1 VVAGGR
7 RSAGIAR
14 DSARARFD
22 LSAPR
27 LLVGS
32 FAALIAVGTTG
43 FLVLPGLWIGE
54 RVGFVD
60 ALFMATS
67 AVCVT
72 GLSVLDVSGR
82 MTFLGQL
89 WLLALIQLGGIGI
102 VTLAALAAAAL
113 GRRMSL
119 EVEEVAAGPTVV
131 MPEGGLRALV
141 RSVVRVTFAIEAVG
155 AALLWLDWRGALGSL
170 GAIWPAVFH
179 AVSAFCNA
187 GFSTF
192 RDNLAGYAN
201 DPATLAVI
209 GLLIIAGG
217 LGFLVFEDLQAR
229 LRGDRRRVTLHTR
242 LVLLTT
248 AVLIV
253 GATPLYLFF
262 EWNHT
267 LAGHGLGAS
276 VANAAFMAV
285 TPRTAGFNAVDYE
298 QISNPSLVLTLALM
312 WIGGSPGSTA
322 GGVKTTTVAL
332 LALLFITRLRGR
344 ADVSF
349 ANRSVPEAT
358 VQRAVGL
365 AVGAILLL
373 FAFVFALLF
382 TEIPGENIV
391 ADRERFV
398 HLVFEAQ
405 SALGTVGLSMN
416 KTTDLSPPGRLLIV
430 LLMFL
435 GRVGPLAA
443 LEAMARRS
451 RRKQPYRLGREDV
464 LVG

>member
-1 VVAGGR
+1 MRIGR
-7 RSAGIAR
+7 NTGATT
-14 DSARARFD
+14 RARFD

-32 FAALIAVGTTG
+32 FAALIAAGTAG

-54 RVGFVD
+54 RASFVD

-72 GLSVLDVSGR
+72 GLSVLDVSSR
-82 MTFLGQL
+82 MTFFGQL
-89 WLLALIQLGGIGI
+89 WLLVLIQLGGIGI

-119 EVEEVAAGPTVV
+119 EAEEAAAGPTVV
-131 MPEGGLRALV
+131 MPEGGPRALV
-141 RSVVRVTFAIEAVG
+141 RSVVRVTLVIEAIG
-155 AALLWLDWRGALGSL
+155 AALLWLDWRSTLGNL

-187 GFSTF
+187 GFSIF
-192 RDNLAGYAN
+192 RDNLVGFAD
-201 DPATLAVI
+201 DPITLGVI
-209 GLLIIAGG
+209 GMLIIAGG
-217 LGFLVFEDLQAR
+217 IGFLVFEDLQAR
-229 LRGDRRRVTLHTR
+229 ARGLRRRVTLHTR
-242 LVLLTT
+242 LALITTVVLLD
-248 AVLIV
+248 
-253 GATPLYLFF
+253 GAMPLFLFF
-262 EWNHT
+262 EWDHT

-276 VANAAFMAV
+276 IANAAFMSV

-322 GGVKTTTVAL
+322 GGVKTTTAAL
-332 LALLFITRLRGR
+332 LALLFVARLRGR
-344 ADVSF
+344 ESVSF
-349 ANRSVPEAT
+349 ANRSVPDST

-365 AVGAILLL
+365 AVGAMLLL

-382 TEIPGENIV
+382 TEIPGDDVVRN
-391 ADRERFV
+391 RESFV

-416 KTTDLSPPGRLLIV
+416 KTSDLTPPGRLLIV

-435 GRVGPLAA
+435 GRVGPLAV

>member
-1 VVAGGR
+1 MARSWRIGKNAG
-7 RSAGIAR
+7 
-14 DSARARFD
+14 DTTRARFD

-32 FAALIAVGTTG
+32 FAALIAAGTAG

-54 RVGFVD
+54 RASFVD

-72 GLSVLDVSGR
+72 GLSVLDVSSR
-82 MTFLGQL
+82 MTFFGQL
-89 WLLALIQLGGIGI
+89 WLLMLIQLGGIGI

-119 EVEEVAAGPTVV
+119 EVEEAAAGPTVV

-141 RSVVRVTFAIEAVG
+141 RSVVRVTLVIEAIG
-155 AALLWLDWRGALGSL
+155 AALLWLDWRSTLGSV

-192 RDNLAGYAN
+192 RDSLVGFAN
-201 DPATLAVI
+201 DPITLGVI
-209 GLLIIAGG
+209 GMLVIAGG
-217 LGFLVFEDLQAR
+217 IGFLVFEDLQAR
-229 LRGDRRRVTLHTR
+229 ARGLRRRVTLHTR
-242 LVLLTT
+242 LALITT
-248 AVLIV
+248 AVLLV
-253 GATPLYLFF
+253 GAAPLFLFF
-262 EWNHT
+262 EWDHT

-276 VANAAFMAV
+276 IANAAFMSV

-322 GGVKTTTVAL
+322 GGVKTTTAAL
-332 LALLFITRLRGR
+332 LALLFLARLRGR
-344 ADVSF
+344 ASVSF
-349 ANRSVPEAT
+349 ANRSVPDST

-365 AVGAILLL
+365 AVGAMLLL
-373 FAFVFALLF
+373 FTFVFALLF
-382 TEIPGENIV
+382 TEIPGDDVVRN
-391 ADRERFV
+391 RESFV

-416 KTTDLSPPGRLLIV
+416 KTSDLTPPGRVLIV

-435 GRVGPLAA
+435 GRVGPLAV

>member
-1 VVAGGR
+1 MRIGR
-7 RSAGIAR
+7 NTGATT
-14 DSARARFD
+14 RARFD

-32 FAALIAVGTTG
+32 FAALIAAGTAG

-54 RVGFVD
+54 RASFVD

-72 GLSVLDVSGR
+72 GLSVLDVSSR
-82 MTFLGQL
+82 MTFFGQL
-89 WLLALIQLGGIGI
+89 WLLVLIQLGGIGI

-119 EVEEVAAGPTVV
+119 EAEEAAAGPTVV
-131 MPEGGLRALV
+131 MPEGGPRALV
-141 RSVVRVTFAIEAVG
+141 RSVVRVTLVIEAIG
-155 AALLWLDWRGALGSL
+155 AALLWLDWRSTLGNL

-187 GFSTF
+187 GFSIF
-192 RDNLAGYAN
+192 RDNLVGFAD
-201 DPATLAVI
+201 DPITLGVI
-209 GLLIIAGG
+209 GMLIIAGG
-217 LGFLVFEDLQAR
+217 IGFLVFEDLQAR
-229 LRGDRRRVTLHTR
+229 ARGLRRRVTLHTR
-242 LVLLTT
+242 LALITTVVLL
-248 AVLIV
+248 V
-253 GATPLYLFF
+253 GAMPLFLFF
-262 EWNHT
+262 EWDHT

-276 VANAAFMAV
+276 IANAAFMSV

-322 GGVKTTTVAL
+322 GGVKTTTAAL
-332 LALLFITRLRGR
+332 LALLFVARLRGR
-344 ADVSF
+344 ESVSF
-349 ANRSVPEAT
+349 ANRSVPDST

-365 AVGAILLL
+365 AVGAMLLL

-382 TEIPGENIV
+382 TEIPGDDVVRN
-391 ADRERFV
+391 RESFV

-416 KTTDLSPPGRLLIV
+416 KTSDLTPPGRLLIV

-435 GRVGPLAA
+435 GRVGPLAV

>member
-1 VVAGGR
+1 MRIGR
-7 RSAGIAR
+7 NTGATT
-14 DSARARFD
+14 RARFD

-32 FAALIAVGTTG
+32 FAALIAAGTAG

-54 RVGFVD
+54 RASFVD

-72 GLSVLDVSGR
+72 GLSVLDVSSR
-82 MTFLGQL
+82 MTFFGQL
-89 WLLALIQLGGIGI
+89 WLLVLIQLGGIGI

-119 EVEEVAAGPTVV
+119 EAEEAAAGPTVV
-131 MPEGGLRALV
+131 MPEGGPRALV
-141 RSVVRVTFAIEAVG
+141 RSVVRVTLVIEAIG
-155 AALLWLDWRGALGSL
+155 AALLWLDWRSTLGNL

-187 GFSTF
+187 GFSIF
-192 RDNLAGYAN
+192 RDNLVGFAD
-201 DPATLAVI
+201 DPITLGVI
-209 GLLIIAGG
+209 GMLIIAGG
-217 LGFLVFEDLQAR
+217 IGFLVFEDLQAR
-229 LRGDRRRVTLHTR
+229 ARGLRRRVTLHTR
-242 LVLLTT
+242 LALITTVVLL
-248 AVLIV
+248 V
-253 GATPLYLFF
+253 GAMPLFLFF
-262 EWNHT
+262 EWDHT

-276 VANAAFMAV
+276 IANAAFMSV

-322 GGVKTTTVAL
+322 GGVKTTTAAL
-332 LALLFITRLRGR
+332 LALLFVARLRGR
-344 ADVSF
+344 ESVSF
-349 ANRSVPEAT
+349 ANRSVPDST

-365 AVGAILLL
+365 AVGAMLLL

-382 TEIPGENIV
+382 TEIPGDDVVRN
-391 ADRERFV
+391 RESFV

-416 KTTDLSPPGRLLIV
+416 KTSDLTPPGRLLIV

-435 GRVGPLAA
+435 GRVGPLAV

-464 LVG
+464 LIG

>member
-1 VVAGGR
+1 MRIGR
-7 RSAGIAR
+7 NTGATT
-14 DSARARFD
+14 RARFD

-32 FAALIAVGTTG
+32 FAALIAAGTAG

-54 RVGFVD
+54 RASFVD

-72 GLSVLDVSGR
+72 GLSVLDVSSR
-82 MTFLGQL
+82 MTFFGQL
-89 WLLALIQLGGIGI
+89 WLLVLIQLGGIGI

-119 EVEEVAAGPTVV
+119 EAEEAAAGPTVV

-141 RSVVRVTFAIEAVG
+141 RSVVRVTLVIEAIG
-155 AALLWLDWRGALGSL
+155 AALLWLDWRSTLGNL

-187 GFSTF
+187 GFSIF
-192 RDNLAGYAN
+192 RDNLVGFAD
-201 DPATLAVI
+201 DPITLAVI
-209 GLLIIAGG
+209 GMLIIAGG
-217 LGFLVFEDLQAR
+217 IGFLVFEDLQAR
-229 LRGDRRRVTLHTR
+229 ARGLRRRVTLHTR
-242 LVLLTT
+242 LALITTVVLL
-248 AVLIV
+248 V
-253 GATPLYLFF
+253 GAMPLFLFF
-262 EWNHT
+262 EWDHT

-276 VANAAFMAV
+276 IANAAFMSV

-322 GGVKTTTVAL
+322 GGVKTTTAAL
-332 LALLFITRLRGR
+332 LALLFVARLRGR
-344 ADVSF
+344 ESVSF
-349 ANRSVPEAT
+349 ANRSVPDST

-365 AVGAILLL
+365 AVGAMLLL

-382 TEIPGENIV
+382 TEIPGDDVVRN
-391 ADRERFV
+391 RESFV

-416 KTTDLSPPGRLLIV
+416 KTSDLTPPGRLLIV

-435 GRVGPLAA
+435 GRVGPLAV

>member
-1 VVAGGR
+1 MAPSRRWEGNAGEP
-7 RSAGIAR
+7 
-14 DSARARFD
+14 ARARFD
-22 LSAPR
+22 LSVPQ

-32 FAALIAVGTTG
+32 FAALIAAGTLG
-43 FLVLPGLWIGE
+43 FLLLPGLWIGE
-54 RVGFVD
+54 RPGVVD
-60 ALFMATS
+60 AMFMATS

-72 GLSVLDVSGR
+72 GLSVFDVSSR

-102 VTLAALAAAAL
+102 VTLAALAAGAL
-113 GRRMSL
+113 GRSMSL
-119 EVEEVAAGPTVV
+119 EVEEVAAGPTVLL
-131 MPEGGLRALV
+131 PEGGVGALV
-141 RSVVRVTFAIEAVG
+141 RSVVRLTLGIEAFGALLLWFCWRGTLG
-155 AALLWLDWRGALGSL
+155 AAGAV
-170 GAIWPAVFH
+170 WPAVFH
-179 AVSAFCNA
+179 AISAFCNA

-192 RDNLAGYAN
+192 RDGLATHAG
-201 DPATLAVI
+201 DLPALAVI
-209 GLLIIAGG
+209 ALLIIAGG

-229 LRGDRRRVTLHTR
+229 LRGRRRRVTLHTR
-242 LVLLTT
+242 LVLIAT
-248 AVLIV
+248 AVLIA

-285 TPRTAGFNAVDYE
+285 TPRTAGFNTIDYT
-298 QISNPSLVLTLALM
+298 QVTNPTLVLTLALM

-322 GGVKTTTVAL
+322 GGVKTTTAAL
-332 LALLFITRLRGR
+332 LVLLFLSRLRGR
-344 ADVSF
+344 DIVSF
-349 ANRSVPEAT
+349 ANRSVPNAT

-373 FAFVFALLF
+373 FAFVFMLLWVELPRASAAL
-382 TEIPGENIV
+382 
-391 ADRERFV
+391 DREHFV
-398 HLVFEAQ
+398 QLVFEAQ

-416 KTTDLSPPGRLLIV
+416 KTADLSPPGRVLIV
-430 LLMFL
+430 VMMFL

>member
-1 VVAGGR
+1 MERNA
-7 RSAGIAR
+7 SE
-14 DSARARFD
+14 SARTRFD

-32 FAALIAVGTTG
+32 FAALIAAGTAG

-67 AVCVT
+67 AACVT
-72 GLSVLDVSGR
+72 GLSVLDVSSR

-119 EVEEVAAGPTVV
+119 EVEEAAAGPTVL
-131 MPEGGLRALV
+131 MPEGGTRALV
-141 RSVVRVTFAIEAVG
+141 RSVVRVTLAVEAIG
-155 AALLWLDWRGALGSL
+155 AALLWLNWRDALGNL

-187 GFSTF
+187 GFSIF
-192 RDNLAGYAN
+192 RDNLAGYTN
-201 DPATLAVI
+201 DPATLAVM
-209 GLLIIAGG
+209 GMLIIAGG

-229 LRGDRRRVTLHTR
+229 LRGRRRRVTLHTR
-242 LVLLTT
+242 LVLITT
-248 AVLIV
+248 AVLIA
-253 GATPLYLFF
+253 GAAPLYLFF
-262 EWNHT
+262 EWHNT
-267 LAGHGLGAS
+267 LASHGFSAS
-276 VANAAFMAV
+276 VANAVFMAV

-298 QISNPSLVLTLALM
+298 QVSNPSLVLTLALM

-322 GGVKTTTVAL
+322 GGVKTTTAAL
-332 LALLFITRLRGR
+332 LVLLFVARLRGR
-344 ADVSF
+344 DDVSF
-349 ANRSVPEAT
+349 ANRSVPDSTA
-358 VQRAVGL
+358 QRAVGL
-365 AVGAILLL
+365 AVGAIVLL

-382 TEIPGENIV
+382 TEIPSESVVTN
-391 ADRERFV
+391 RESFV

-416 KTTDLSPPGRLLIV
+416 RTTDLSQVGRVLIV

-443 LEAMARRS
+443 LQAMARRS

>member
-1 VVAGGR
+1 VTGSR
-7 RSAGIAR
+7 RSGAIAR
-14 DSARARFD
+14 ESARARFD

-32 FAALIAVGTTG
+32 FAALIAAGTAG

-54 RVGFVD
+54 RAGFVD
-60 ALFMATS
+60 ALFTATS

-72 GLSVLDVSGR
+72 GLSVIDVSGR
-82 MTFLGQL
+82 MTFRGQL

-119 EVEEVAAGPTVV
+119 EVEEAAAGPTVV
-131 MPEGGLRALV
+131 MPEGGPRALV
-141 RSVVRVTFAIEAVG
+141 RSVVRVTLVIEAIG
-155 AALLWLDWRGALGSL
+155 AALLWLHWRNALGNR

-187 GFSTF
+187 GFSIF
-192 RDNLAGYAN
+192 RDNLVGFTN
-201 DPATLAVI
+201 DPPTLAVI

-217 LGFLVFEDLQAR
+217 LGFLVFVDLQAR
-229 LRGDRRRVTLHTR
+229 VRGRRRRVTLHTR
-242 LVLLTT
+242 LVLITT
-248 AVLIV
+248 AVLIA
-253 GATPLYLFF
+253 GAAPLYLFF

-267 LAGHGLGAS
+267 LAGHGLGAR

-285 TPRTAGFNAVDYE
+285 TPRTAGFNAIDYE
-298 QISNPSLVLTLALM
+298 QVSNPSLVLTLVLM

-322 GGVKTTTVAL
+322 GGVKTTTAAL
-332 LALLFITRLRGR
+332 LALLFVARLRGR
-344 ADVSF
+344 KDVSF
-349 ANRSVPEAT
+349 ANRSVPDAT
-358 VQRAVGL
+358 AQRAVGL
-365 AVGAILLL
+365 AVGAIVLL

-382 TEIPGENIV
+382 SEIPTGSV
-391 ADRERFV
+391 VTDRESFV

-416 KTTDLSPPGRLLIV
+416 KTTDLSPPGRVLIV

-435 GRVGPLAA
+435 GRVGPLAV

-451 RRKQPYRLGREDV
+451 RRKQSYRLGREDV

>member
-1 VVAGGR
+1 M
-7 RSAGIAR
+7 AGIQG
-14 DSARARFD
+14 SAASGRGSGRARLD
-22 LSAPR
+22 PSAPQ

-32 FAALIAVGTTG
+32 FAALIAAGTLG
-43 FLVLPGLWIGE
+43 FAALPGLWIGA
-54 RVGFVD
+54 RPGFVD

-72 GLSVLDVSGR
+72 GLSVVDVSSR
-82 MTFLGQL
+82 MTFAGQL
-89 WLLALIQLGGIGI
+89 FLLTLIQLGGIGI

-113 GRRMSL
+113 GRSTSL
-119 EVEEVAAGPTVV
+119 EMEEAAAGPTALL
-131 MPEGGLRALV
+131 PEGGARALV
-141 RSVVRVTFAIEAVG
+141 RSVVRVTLAVEALG
-155 AALLWLDWRGALGSL
+155 AVLLWFSWRDTLGNA

-192 RDNLAGYAN
+192 QDSLVGSSN
-201 DPATLAVI
+201 DLPVLAVV
-209 GLLIIAGG
+209 GLLIVTGG
-217 LGFLVFEDLQAR
+217 LGFLVFADLQAR
-229 LRGDRRRVTLHTR
+229 LRGRRRRITLHSR
-242 LVLLTT
+242 LVLITT
-248 AVLIV
+248 AVLI
-253 GATPLYLFF
+253 GAAAPLFALF
-262 EWNHT
+262 ESDHT
-267 LAGHGLGAS
+267 LAGYGTAAR
-276 VANAAFMAV
+276 VANSLFLAI
-285 TPRTAGFNAVDYE
+285 TPRTAGFNTVDYA

-332 LALLFITRLRGR
+332 LALIFVSRLRGR
-344 ADVSF
+344 GNVSF
-349 ANRSVPEAT
+349 ANRSVPDQT

-365 AVGAILLL
+365 AVGAMLLL
-373 FAFVFALLF
+373 FAFVFALLWVELPR
-382 TEIPGENIV
+382 TSATMN
-391 ADRERFV
+391 REHFV
-398 HLVFEAQ
+398 QLVFEAQ

-416 KTTDLSPPGRLLIV
+416 KTADLSQPGRLLLV
-430 LLMFL
+430 VLMFV

>member
-1 VVAGGR
+1 VVPIR
-7 RSAGIAR
+7 LIERPAR
-14 DSARARFD
+14 DAARARFD
-22 LSAPR
+22 LSAPQ

-32 FAALIAVGTTG
+32 FAGLIAFGTAG

-72 GLSVLDVSGR
+72 GLSVLDVSSR
-82 MTFLGQL
+82 MTFAGQL
-89 WLLALIQLGGIGI
+89 WLLMLIQFGGIGI
-102 VTLAALAAAAL
+102 VTLAALAAGAL

-119 EVEEVAAGPTVV
+119 EVEEAAAGPTVV
-131 MPEGGLRALV
+131 MPEGGPRGLV
-141 RSVVRVTFAIEAVG
+141 RSVVRVTLAIEAIG
-155 AALLWLDWRGALGSL
+155 ALLLWWIWRDTLGNV
-170 GAIWPAVFH
+170 GAIWPAIFH
-179 AVSAFCNA
+179 AISAFCNA

-192 RDNLAGYAN
+192 RDNLAGAGG
-201 DPATLAVI
+201 DLAVLAVI
-209 GLLIIAGG
+209 ALLIIAGG

-229 LRGDRRRVTLHTR
+229 LRGRRRRVTLHTR
-242 LVLLTT
+242 LVVITT
-248 AVLIV
+248 AVLIAA
-253 GATPLYLFF
+253 ATPMFLFF
-262 EWNHT
+262 EWEHT
-267 LAGHGLGAS
+267 LAGRGVVEHA
-276 VANAAFMAV
+276 VQAMFMAV

-298 QISNPSLVLTLALM
+298 HVSNPSLVLTLVLM

-322 GGVKTTTVAL
+322 GGVKTTTAAL
-332 LALLFITRLRGR
+332 LALVFIARLRGR
-344 ADVSF
+344 EDVSF
-349 ANRSVPEAT
+349 ANRSVPDAT

-382 TEIPGENIV
+382 TEIPSGSV
-391 ADRERFV
+391 AEDRESFV
-398 HLVFEAQ
+398 HLLFEAQ

-416 KTTDLSPPGRLLIV
+416 KTADLSQPGRVLIV

>member
-1 VVAGGR
+1 MRIGR
-7 RSAGIAR
+7 NTGATT
-14 DSARARFD
+14 RARFD

-32 FAALIAVGTTG
+32 FAALIAAGTAG

-54 RVGFVD
+54 RASFVD

-82 MTFLGQL
+82 MTFFGQL
-89 WLLALIQLGGIGI
+89 WLLMLIQFGGIGI

-119 EVEEVAAGPTVV
+119 EAEEAAAGPTVV
-131 MPEGGLRALV
+131 MPEGGPRALV
-141 RSVVRVTFAIEAVG
+141 RSVVRVTLVIEAIG
-155 AALLWLDWRGALGSL
+155 AALLWLDWRSTLGNL

-187 GFSTF
+187 GFSIF
-192 RDNLAGYAN
+192 RDNLVGFAD
-201 DPATLAVI
+201 DPITLGVI
-209 GLLIIAGG
+209 GMLIIAGG
-217 LGFLVFEDLQAR
+217 IGFLVFEDLQAR
-229 LRGDRRRVTLHTR
+229 ARGLRRRVTLHTR
-242 LVLLTT
+242 LALITTVVLL
-248 AVLIV
+248 V
-253 GATPLYLFF
+253 GAMPLFLFF
-262 EWNHT
+262 EWDHT

-276 VANAAFMAV
+276 IANAAFMSV

-322 GGVKTTTVAL
+322 GGVKTTTAAL
-332 LALLFITRLRGR
+332 LALLFVARLRGR
-344 ADVSF
+344 ESVSF
-349 ANRSVPEAT
+349 ANRSVPDST

-365 AVGAILLL
+365 AVGAMLLL

-382 TEIPGENIV
+382 TEIPGDDVVRN
-391 ADRERFV
+391 RESFV

-416 KTTDLSPPGRLLIV
+416 KTSDLTPPGRLLIV

-435 GRVGPLAA
+435 GRVGPLAV

>member
-1 VVAGGR
+1 
-7 RSAGIAR
+7 
-14 DSARARFD
+14 
-22 LSAPR
+22 
-27 LLVGS
+27 
-32 FAALIAVGTTG
+32 
-43 FLVLPGLWIGE
+43 
-54 RVGFVD
+54 VD
-60 ALFMATS
+60 ALFMTTS

-72 GLSVLDVSGR
+72 GLSVLDVSSR
-82 MTFLGQL
+82 MTFFGQL
-89 WLLALIQLGGIGI
+89 WLLVLIQLGGIGI

-119 EVEEVAAGPTVV
+119 EVEEAAAGPTVV
-131 MPEGGLRALV
+131 MPEGGTRALV
-141 RSVVRVTFAIEAVG
+141 RSVVRVTLAIEAIG
-155 AALLWLDWRGALGSL
+155 AALLWLDWRSTLGNV

-192 RDNLAGYAN
+192 RDNLVGFAN
-201 DPATLAVI
+201 DPITLGVI
-209 GLLIIAGG
+209 GMLIIAGG
-217 LGFLVFEDLQAR
+217 IGFLVFEDLQAR
-229 LRGDRRRVTLHTR
+229 ARGVRRRVTLHTR
-242 LVLLTT
+242 LVLITT
-248 AVLIV
+248 VLLLA
-253 GATPLYLFF
+253 GAAPLFLFF
-262 EWNHT
+262 EWDHT
-267 LAGHGLGAS
+267 LAGHGLGARI
-276 VANAAFMAV
+276 ANAAFMSV

-322 GGVKTTTVAL
+322 GGVKTTTAAL
-332 LALLFITRLRGR
+332 LALIFLARLRGR
-344 ADVSF
+344 DSVSF
-349 ANRSVPEAT
+349 ANRSVPDST

-365 AVGAILLL
+365 AVGAMLLL
-373 FAFVFALLF
+373 FTFVFALLF
-382 TEIPGENIV
+382 TEIPGDDVVRN
-391 ADRERFV
+391 RESFV

-416 KTTDLSPPGRLLIV
+416 KTSELTPPGRVLIV

-435 GRVGPLAA
+435 GRVGPLAV

>member
-1 VVAGGR
+1 MAPIQRLRGVAR
-7 RSAGIAR
+7 ETV
-14 DSARARFD
+14 RARFD

-32 FAALIAVGTTG
+32 FAALIAAGTAG
-43 FLVLPGLWIGE
+43 FLLLPGLWIGA
-54 RVGFVD
+54 RPGVVD

-72 GLSVLDVSGR
+72 GLSVLDVSSR
-82 MTFLGQL
+82 MTFAGQL
-89 WLLALIQLGGIGI
+89 WLLTLIQLGGIGI

-113 GRRMSL
+113 GRQMSL
-119 EVEEVAAGPTVV
+119 EVEEAAAGPTAL
-131 MPEGGLRALV
+131 MPEGGARALV
-141 RSVVRVTFAIEAVG
+141 RSVVRVTLAVEALG
-155 AALLWLDWRGALGSL
+155 AALLWLAWRDTLGDA

-192 RDNLAGYAN
+192 RDNLAGSAN
-201 DPATLAVI
+201 DLPVLAVI
-209 GLLIIAGG
+209 AGLIVAGG

-229 LRGDRRRVTLHTR
+229 ARGRRRRLTLHSR
-242 LVLLTT
+242 LAIAATI
-248 AVLIV
+248 VLIA
-253 GATPLYLFF
+253 GATPLFLLF
-262 EWNHT
+262 EWNDT
-267 LAGHGLGAS
+267 LAPHGVAAR
-276 VANAAFMAV
+276 VANAVFMAV
-285 TPRTAGFNAVDYE
+285 TPRTAGFNVVDYE

-322 GGVKTTTVAL
+322 GGVKTTTAAL
-332 LALLFITRLRGR
+332 LALAFLARLRGR
-344 ADVSF
+344 TDVSF
-349 ANRSVPEAT
+349 ANRSVPDAT

-373 FAFVFALLF
+373 FTFVFALLWV
-382 TEIPGENIV
+382 ELPR
-391 ADRERFV
+391 ADATMNREHFV

-416 KTTDLSPPGRLLIV
+416 KTPDLSQPGRVLIV